1 MESLGDKMK
10 VFLLVILFLL
20 VVVIFA
26 VIGNYSGGVLYL
38 HLAEHPINQVTWW
51 TLYNGVH
58 LPYKHP
64 DFSSAIWGS
73 VLTAWIVFLP
83 VLVVVVVLW
92 LHFIPKNKSLYGNAK
107 FANNKELEVFHY
119 KGDYN

>member
-1 MESLGDKMK
+1 MK
-10 VFLLVILFLL
+10 KYLIWTVIFIVAVILS
-20 VVVIFA
+20 VI
-26 VIGNYSGGVLYL
+26 IGNYSGGALYL
-38 HLAEHPINQVTWW
+38 YLAGTSASNVTWD

-73 VLTAWIVFLP
+73 VLAAWIVFIP
-83 VLVVVVVLW
+83 VLITVVTIW
-92 LHFIPKNKSLYGNAK
+92 LFLLPKNKSLYGNAR
-107 FANNKELEVFHY
+107 FATNKEMEVFHY

>member
-1 MESLGDKMK
+1 MK
-10 VFLLVILFLL
+10 LYLIWGIVFVIAAALA
-20 VVVIFA
+20 VVV
-26 VIGNYSGGVLYL
+26 GNYAGGALYL
-38 HLAEHPINQVTWW
+38 YLAGVPVTDVTWE

-73 VLTAWIVFLP
+73 VLAAWIVFLP
-83 VLVVVVVLW
+83 VLITIVVIWLVL
-92 LHFIPKNKSLYGNAK
+92 LPKNQSLYGNAR
-107 FANNKELEVFHY
+107 FANNKEMEVFHY